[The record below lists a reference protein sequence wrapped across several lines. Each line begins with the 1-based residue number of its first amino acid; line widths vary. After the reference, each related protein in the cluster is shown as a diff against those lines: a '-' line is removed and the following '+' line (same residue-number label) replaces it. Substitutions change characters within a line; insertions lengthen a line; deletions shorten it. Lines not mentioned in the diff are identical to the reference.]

1 MKKTLGIALMLG
13 IALPVQAQSDA
24 KSDQTK
30 PNEDHFSI
38 TFGALY
44 STTSLTGGISTRPEW
59 SPLLDVSYQ
68 SGGFFASTSRG
79 VGYDF
84 VQTKALTV
92 GAGLAF
98 LPRRKA
104 AGNSRLR
111 GMGDVAASPTVV
123 LSAAWNPLDFISV
136 SATLTTATQR
146 ANGSFLTLGTSL
158 GLPIY
163 GKLYGTVD
171 LTAELADRNYAQTY
185 YGVTAAQSVR
195 SGHRELRLK
204 AGLIST
210 SVSVGLNYELT
221 NEWSLGASVGATRL
235 QGDAAKSPIISK
247 RTEPNASLFASYAF

>member
-1 MKKTLGIALMLG
+1 MKRIHGIALVLA
-13 IALPVQAQSDA
+13 IALPAQAQSDA
-24 KSDQTK
+24 KSGQTK
-30 PNEDHFSI
+30 PNEDSFSI
-38 TFGALY
+38 TLGAVY
-44 STTSLTGGISTRPEW
+44 STTSLTGGVSTRPKW

-84 VQTKALTV
+84 VRTKELTV

-98 LPRRKA
+98 IPKREA

-111 GMGDVAASPTVV
+111 GMGDVAASPTMV
-123 LSAAWNPLDFISV
+123 LSATWNPLDFISV
-136 SATLTTATQR
+136 SAALTTATKR

-163 GKLYGTVD
+163 GKLNASVE

-185 YGVTAAQSVR
+185 CGVTAAQSVR
-195 SGHRELRLK
+195 SEHRELRPK

-210 SVSVGLNYELT
+210 SASVGLHYEWT
-221 NEWSLGASVGATRL
+221 KEWSLGASLGTTRL
-235 QGDAAKSPIISK
+235 QCDAAKSPIFSQ
-247 RTEPNASLFASYAF
+247 RTEPNASLFASYAY